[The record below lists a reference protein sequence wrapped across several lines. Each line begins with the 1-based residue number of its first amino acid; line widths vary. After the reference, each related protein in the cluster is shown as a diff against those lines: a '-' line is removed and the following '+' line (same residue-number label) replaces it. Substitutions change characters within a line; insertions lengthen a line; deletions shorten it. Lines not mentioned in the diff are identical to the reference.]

1 MKNISIRNL
10 LLLMLWIT
18 LTIWVVTRTP
28 SRTVAE
34 GKLETMVL
42 DLDFMFKNGTV
53 LSKHE
58 NDKTGAALTLYNVDA
73 STWGEKKA
81 VMLKDSLAAKGWIP
95 VEENSRVYV
104 ICKNEMKALISRAAE
119 KVSVKGSEK
128 DIYSVS
134 MEFNAET
141 RDFCG

>member
-1 MKNISIRNL
+1 
-10 LLLMLWIT
+10 
-18 LTIWVVTRTP
+18 
-28 SRTVAE
+28 
-34 GKLETMVL
+34 MVL